1 MTQYAKKSS
10 VSPQNTRNDIEK
22 TLVRYGAEGFAYG
35 WQGKNV
41 MIGFM
46 LRDRRMQFVLPLP
59 DMGNN
64 KQKYEQEIR
73 SKWRALF
80 LIIKAKL
87 EAVESGITTL
97 EDEFLA
103 HIVLP
108 GGETVGDWMK
118 PQIDEAYR
126 IGAVPK
132 LLQIGKFS

>member
-10 VSPQNTRNDIEK
+10 VSPQKTRDDIEK

-59 DMGNN
+59 DAGNN
-64 KQKYEQEIR
+64 KQKHEQEIR

-126 IGAVPK
+126 IGAVPQ

>member
-1 MTQYAKKSS
+1 M
-10 VSPQNTRNDIEK
+10 
-22 TLVRYGAEGFAYG
+22 VRYGAEGFAYG

-108 GGETVGDWMK
+108 GGETVGDWMR

-126 IGAVPK
+126 IGAVPQ
-132 LLQIGKFS
+132 LLQIGKLS